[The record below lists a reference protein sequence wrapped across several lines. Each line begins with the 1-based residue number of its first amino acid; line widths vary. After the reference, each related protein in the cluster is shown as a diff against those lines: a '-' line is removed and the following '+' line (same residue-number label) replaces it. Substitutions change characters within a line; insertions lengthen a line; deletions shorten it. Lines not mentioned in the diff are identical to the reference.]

1 MTIYEKLRRGFYSSE
16 QLEIDLA
23 VEVLIRR
30 RKIDSKSQQNT
41 LDYSVLVWVLPG
53 EDSETRI
60 SVQVIIWKAVPGNTV
75 RNGKWD
81 RDRRVSNTNGAL
93 SN

>member
-1 MTIYEKLRRGFYSSE
+1 MTIYEKLRRGFYSSK

-41 LDYSVLVWVLPG
+41 LDYSVLVSVLPG

-75 RNGKWD
+75 RNGK
-81 RDRRVSNTNGAL
+81 
-93 SN
+93 